1 MNSKPTVS
9 GKTLKWFNSWH
20 KDTPQKDKSGNILT
34 EGDLVFHVTCGRYS
48 TYSIKTILLLRED
61 VTGEEFLGVKLDN
74 GQFAVANGVELFK
87 VDANFAK
94 LHSSYVS
101 TKHLG

>member
-1 MNSKPTVS
+1 MRTKPTVG
-9 GKTLKWFNSWH
+9 GKTLKWFSGYY
-20 KDTPQKDKSGNILT
+20 TQYPQKDKSGNLLA

-48 TYSIKTILLLRED
+48 TYSIKTVLLLRED
-61 VTGEEFLGVKLDN
+61 ETGEEFLGVKLDN

-87 VDANFAK
+87 VDDNFAK
-94 LHSSYVS
+94 LHSSYIS